1 MKLIFL
7 LTILI
12 FTNTARLRQEDA
24 VDPNRMP
31 TVNVHI
37 EDHDRDPVNFRRF
50 DGERV
55 DFQNRI
61 DDLFIR
67 YESQKKTLQTI
78 METEIDK
85 IRKMSEDLTATYTTA
100 RSIFYP

>member
-1 MKLIFL
+1 MKLIITYSL
-7 LTILI
+7 LI
-12 FTNTARLRQEDA
+12 FVLTARLRQEDA

-31 TVNVHI
+31 TVNIHI
-37 EDHDRDPVNFRRF
+37 EDHDRDPINFRRF

-55 DFQNRI
+55 NYQYRLE
-61 DDLFIR
+61 DLFVH
-67 YESQKKTLQTI
+67 YESQKRTLISI

-85 IRKMSEDLTATYTTA
+85 IRKMTDDATATYTTA